1 MNKFLPA
8 IARVF
13 IAQIFFISIILTL
26 VEINSTVNGYQIY
39 QEQLMS
45 KGLYGIFAPISI
57 LVQFVFGLS
66 LLIGYKT
73 RVSSLVLTIYSLFL
87 SFIYFNIGNLL
98 LSLQYIAI
106 TGGLIILMQNPVT
119 TFALDNVSKTKKRK

>member
-8 IARVF
+8 IGRVF
-13 IAQIFFISIILTL
+13 IAQIFFISIILTI

-57 LVQFVFGLS
+57 LVQLVFGLS
-66 LLIGYKT
+66 LLVGYKT
-73 RVSSLVLTIYSLFL
+73 RVSSLALTIYSLLL

-106 TGGLIILMQNPVT
+106 TGGLIILIQNPVT
-119 TFALDNVSKTKKRK
+119 IFALDNVTNTKKRK

>member
-8 IARVF
+8 IGRVF
-13 IAQIFFISIILTL
+13 IAQIFFISIILTI

-57 LVQFVFGLS
+57 LVQLVFGLS
-66 LLIGYKT
+66 LLVGYKT
-73 RVSSLVLTIYSLFL
+73 RVSSLALTIYSLLL